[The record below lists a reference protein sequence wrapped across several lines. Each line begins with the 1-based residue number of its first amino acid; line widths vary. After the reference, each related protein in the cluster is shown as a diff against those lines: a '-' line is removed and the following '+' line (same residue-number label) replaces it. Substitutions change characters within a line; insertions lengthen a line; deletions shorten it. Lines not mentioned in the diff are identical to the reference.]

1 MARILLIDDDPDFCD
16 LLSTYLSSQGFEV
29 DTLHGG
35 KEALERLADPDADRP
50 DAVCLDL
57 MMPAPNGLDVLTRLR
72 TSENWIPL
80 LILTA
85 NTDETERIV
94 SLEVGA
100 DDFVAKTASPR
111 ELAARLKA
119 LVRRARPDMSERQN
133 DSEKPVRIEELMLV
147 PSERRADLD
156 GTSVSLTST
165 EFGVLH
171 YLMRHAGTA
180 IRKEDLS
187 VAALGRSLSP
197 YDRALDVHVSHIRK
211 KLSVHPNWQDRIQ
224 AVRGVGYQLLVSG

>member
-1 MARILLIDDDPDFCD
+1 MARVLLIDDDPDFCE
-16 LLSTYLSSQGFEV
+16 LLGTYLNSQGFEI
-29 DTLHGG
+29 DILHSGQ
-35 KEALERLADPDADRP
+35 EALERLISSEKRP

-57 MMPAPNGLDVLTRLR
+57 MMPAPNGLDVLTSLR
-72 TSENWIPL
+72 KSGDWIPL

-100 DDFVAKTASPR
+100 DDYVEKTANPR

-119 LVRRARPDMSERQN
+119 LVRRARPDIGDRIQET
-133 DSEKPVRIEELMLV
+133 EKPIQVGELTLV
-147 PSERRADLD
+147 PSERRAELA
-156 GTSVSLTST
+156 GTPVSLTST

-171 YLMRHAGTA
+171 YLMRHAGLP
-180 IRKEDLS
+180 IPKDDLS
-187 VAALGRSLSP
+187 QAALGRCLSP

-211 KLSVHPNWQDRIQ
+211 KLSVHPEWRDRIQ

>member
-1 MARILLIDDDPDFCD
+1 MARVLLIDDDPDFCE
-16 LLSTYLSSQGFEV
+16 LLSTYLVSQGFAVE
-29 DTLHGG
+29 TLHGG
-35 KEALERLADPDADRP
+35 REALDRLADATAERP

-57 MMPAPNGLDVLTRLR
+57 MMPAPNGLEVLTKLR
-72 TSENWIPL
+72 KIEDWIPL

-119 LVRRARPDMSERQN
+119 LVRRARPDLSERQQE
-133 DSEKPVRIEELMLV
+133 SEKPVQVNELVLV
-147 PSERRADLD
+147 PSERRVDLG
-156 GTSVSLTST
+156 GTPVSLTST

-187 VAALGRSLSP
+187 VAALGRGLSP

-211 KLSVHPNWQDRIQ
+211 KLSVHPNWRDRIQ
-224 AVRGVGYQLLVSG
+224 AVRGIGYQLLVSG

>member
-1 MARILLIDDDPDFCD
+1 MPRVLLIDDDPEFCD
-16 LLSTYLSSQGFEV
+16 LLETYLVSQGFEV
-29 DTLHGG
+29 EVIHNGA
-35 KEALERLADPDADRP
+35 EALEKLSLNTARP

-57 MMPAPNGLDVLTRLR
+57 MMPAPNGLEVLTRLR
-72 TSENWIPL
+72 SSDDWIPL

-100 DDFVAKTASPR
+100 DDFVEKTASPR

-119 LVRRARPDMSERQN
+119 LVRRAQPALNERPHEA
-133 DSEKPVRIEELMLV
+133 EKPVTVGELTLV
-147 PSERRADLD
+147 PSERRAEL
-156 GTSVSLTST
+156 GGKPVALTST
-165 EFGVLH
+165 EFSVLH
-171 YLMRHAGTA
+171 YLMRHPGVA
-180 IRKEDLS
+180 IPKEDLS
-187 VAALGRSLSP
+187 LATLGRGLSP

-211 KLSVHPNWQDRIQ
+211 KLAVHVDWRDRIQ

>member
-1 MARILLIDDDPDFCD
+1 MARVLLVDDDPDFCE
-16 LLSTYLSSQGFEV
+16 LLGTYLRSQGF
-29 DTLHGG
+29 DIDMLHSG
-35 KEALERLADPDADRP
+35 KEALERLASGENIP

-57 MMPAPNGLDVLTRLR
+57 MMPTPNGLDVLTGLR
-72 TSENWIPL
+72 TSGDWIPL

-100 DDFVAKTASPR
+100 DDYVEKTANPR

-119 LVRRARPDMSERQN
+119 LVRRARPDTN
-133 DSEKPVRIEELMLV
+133 DRIQESEKSLQVGELTLIPRERKAELAGV
-147 PSERRADLD
+147 P
-156 GTSVSLTST
+156 VSLTST

-171 YLMRHAGTA
+171 YLMRHAGSP
-180 IRKEDLS
+180 IPKDDLS
-187 VAALGRSLSP
+187 QAALGRSLSP

-211 KLSVHPNWQDRIQ
+211 KLSVHPEWRDRIQ

>member
-1 MARILLIDDDPDFCD
+1 MARVLLIDDDPDFCE
-16 LLSTYLSSQGFEV
+16 LLSTYLRTNGFDV
-29 DTLHGG
+29 DILHSGQQ
-35 KEALERLADPDADRP
+35 ALERLLSSDDRP

-72 TSENWIPL
+72 NSGNWIPL

-100 DDFVAKTASPR
+100 DDYVAKTANPR

-119 LVRRARPDMSERQN
+119 LVRRAQPDLEDRAQET
-133 DSEKPVRIEELMLV
+133 EKPVQVDELILI
-147 PSERRADLD
+147 PSDRRAELA
-156 GTSVSLTST
+156 GAPVSLTST
-165 EFGVLH
+165 EFSVLH
-171 YLMRHAGTA
+171 YLMRHAGSP
-180 IRKEDLS
+180 IPKEDLS
-187 VAALGRSLSP
+187 LAALGRCLTP

-211 KLSVHPNWQDRIQ
+211 KLSMNPEWRDRIQ
-224 AVRGVGYQLLVSG
+224 AVRGIGYQLLVSG

>member
-1 MARILLIDDDPDFCD
+1 MPRILLIDDDPEFCE
-16 LLSTYLSSQGFEV
+16 LLQTYLTSQGFDV
-29 DTLHGG
+29 DVVYSGND
-35 KEALERLADPDADRP
+35 ALTRLNENANRP

-57 MMPAPNGLDVLTRLR
+57 MMPAPNGLEVLTRLR
-72 TSENWIPL
+72 NSEDWVPL

-100 DDFVAKTASPR
+100 DDFVEKTASPR

-119 LVRRARPDMSERQN
+119 LVRRARPTPNERVHEA
-133 DSEKPVRIEELMLV
+133 EKPVSVDELTLI
-147 PSERRADLD
+147 PSERRADLA
-156 GTSVSLTST
+156 GKPVALTST

-171 YLMRHAGTA
+171 YLMRHPGMA

-187 VAALGRSLSP
+187 LATLGRRLSP

-211 KLSVHPNWQDRIQ
+211 KLAVHPRWQDRIQ